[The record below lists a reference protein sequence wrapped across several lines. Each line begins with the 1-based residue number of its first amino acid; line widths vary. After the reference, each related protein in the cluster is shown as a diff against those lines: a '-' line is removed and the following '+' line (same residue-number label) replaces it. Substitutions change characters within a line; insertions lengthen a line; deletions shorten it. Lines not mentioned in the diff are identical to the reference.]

1 MPSPPL
7 PRSSLPAL
15 YQMLAPIYDPFA
27 QWVSSTARKC
37 ALDCMGRPGGR
48 VLVAGC
54 GTGLSL
60 PPLAQ
65 RWTTVRE
72 ASSRDNSRRESS
84 RRKCTRTMAS
94 LRTSASA
101 SGLACIEA
109 IDASRAMLRRAF
121 RRLSRLPGSQRIP
134 IGDLEKFCAQTG
146 GTDASDDEID
156 PFVRG
161 FHVQNMRIVG
171 RQADLFQLPFPPGW
185 FRSVL
190 CLYVLDLHSRSE
202 IERAL
207 REFRR
212 VLQPGGRM
220 VVGTCA
226 PAETRLELGWARLVD
241 GLPFALGGGRPIDF
255 PAIARGSR
263 LDVVEITRV
272 TQAGLASHIT
282 TLQCPVGP
290 STSVSVPCRPT
301 P

>member
-1 MPSPPL
+1 MPPPPL

-27 QWVSSTARKC
+27 QWVSSIARKR

-65 RWTTVRE
+65 RWTTIRE
-72 ASSRDNSRRESS
+72 TLSRENSRRENS
-84 RRKCTRTMAS
+84 RRKCRRTTAS
-94 LRTSASA
+94 LHTSASA
-101 SGLACIEA
+101 SGLPCIEA

-121 RRLSRLPGSQRIP
+121 RRLSRLPSSQRIP
-134 IGDLEKFCAQTG
+134 VGDLAEFRARTE
-146 GTDASDDEID
+146 GTEVSGDEID

-161 FHVQNMRIVG
+161 FHVQNLRIVG
-171 RQADLFQLPFPPGW
+171 RQADLFQLPFPPSW

-190 CLYVLDLHSRSE
+190 CMYVLDLHSRSE

-207 REFRR
+207 REFHR
-212 VLQPGGRM
+212 VLKPGGRM

-226 PAETRLELGWARLVD
+226 PAETRLEHGWARLVD

-282 TLQCPVGP
+282 TLHCPVGP
-290 STSVSVPCRPT
+290 STSASSPGRPR

>member
-1 MPSPPL
+1 MPPPPL

-27 QWVSSTARKC
+27 PWVSSVARKR
-37 ALDCMGRPGGR
+37 ALDCMGRPEER

-65 RWTTVRE
+65 RWTTI
-72 ASSRDNSRRESS
+72 RESS
-84 RRKCTRTMAS
+84 RRKCTTTTAS

-101 SGLACIEA
+101 SDLACIEA
-109 IDASRAMLRRAF
+109 VDASRAMLRRAF

-134 IGDLEKFCAQTG
+134 VGDLEEFRARTE
-146 GTDASDDEID
+146 GTDVSGDEID

-161 FHVQNMRIVG
+161 FHVQNLRIVG

-190 CLYVLDLHSRSE
+190 CMYVLDLHSRSE

-207 REFRR
+207 REFHR
-212 VLQPGGRM
+212 VLKPGGRM

-226 PAETRLELGWARLVD
+226 PAETRLERGWARLVD

-263 LDVVEITRV
+263 LDVVEVSRV

-282 TLQCPVGP
+282 TLHCPVGP
-290 STSVSVPCRPT
+290 STSGSAPCRPT